1 MSALTINNEL
11 ALAVVVD
18 DELRFPRDFAKA
30 KKSPGTLI
38 AYRSDIAIFTGWC
51 GERSLVAWPAS
62 ADTVAAFLA
71 AQAGLGK
78 RPSTLSRRI
87 AAIKYGHKLA
97 GLPTP
102 TDDQKVKAT
111 LSGIRGSIGTA
122 AEGKNAGGDCHCH
135 GFEYTERLR
144 QIRNRAL
151 FLVGFAGTFRQS
163 ELVALNAEDVEEAPE
178 GLLMNIRRSKVDQE
192 GGRKVRI
199 PHGTIDC
206 PVAALKAW
214 MAAAVIRTGPLFRR
228 VFNKVEQR
236 AGLRMSGRAVAAV
249 LQREAGQ
256 AGAVIRR
263 QHGSRAI
270 SR

>member
-1 MSALTINNEL
+1 MMSALTINNEL

-78 RPSTLSRRI
+78 RASTLSRRI

-97 GLPTP
+97 GLPSP
-102 TDDQKVKAT
+102 TDDEKIKAT
-111 LSGIRGSIGTA
+111 LSGICRSIGTA
-122 AEGKNAGGDCHCH
+122 AGRKKAAVAEIGAAIASN
-135 GFEYTERLR
+135 TERLR
-144 QIRNRAL
+144 QTRNRAL
-151 FLVGFAGTFRQS
+151 FLIGFAGAFRRS
-163 ELVALNAEDVEEAPE
+163 ELVALDAEDVEEVPE
-178 GLLMNIRRSKVDQE
+178 GLLLNIRCPKVDQE
-192 GGRKVRI
+192 GRGRKMTI
-199 PHGTIDC
+199 PHDSIDC

-214 MAAAVIRTGPLFRR
+214 MTAAVITTGPLFRR

-236 AGLRMSGRAVAAV
+236 VGLRMSGRAVAV
-249 LQREAGQ
+249 ILKREAER
-256 AGAVIRR
+256 AGMHPSQSAVE
-263 QHGSRAI
+263 A
-270 SR
+270 